1 VKSQVAPAP
10 MDGRVFWDGYKTP
23 VFGRAERQTDR
34 TDSAFL
40 ATVGTRIVPLFV
52 RPLSRNRQN
61 HLLACAIGYVII
73 NDIGIQQTKEEVL

>member
-23 VFGRAERQTDR
+23 VFDRAERQTDR

-73 NDIGIQQTKEEVL
+73 NDIGIQQTKEEAL